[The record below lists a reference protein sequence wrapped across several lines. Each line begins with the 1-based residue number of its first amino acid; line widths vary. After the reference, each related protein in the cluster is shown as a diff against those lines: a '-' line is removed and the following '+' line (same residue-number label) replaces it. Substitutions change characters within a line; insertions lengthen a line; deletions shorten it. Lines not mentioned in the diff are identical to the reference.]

1 MIPLLRYRNYSRLQ
15 GARPDVHSTKGIVN
29 SFICRAAEKL
39 SVTKPTII
47 IRPPATTTIPDLC
60 RAVPIQSCQG
70 VGIYRHAVLC
80 VIMTTT
86 RLVRRPAAVV
96 SHGRADSSG
105 GWPDVGSECEAL
117 VQEGDDFLR
126 AGDLDQAER
135 AYRRA
140 AEVDPQSAE
149 ALRSVAY
156 VLLHRGDLDAAL
168 PFAQRAVTAQPTHTG
183 ARDTLGNVLMALGR
197 HRDAIE
203 HLTYA
208 AAHMDGPAQ
217 VLAQGQVGLC
227 YEALGEWA
235 EAERW
240 LRTALDEDPAYVS
253 RNALFARYFH
263 GPGVDGLASASADLH
278 HALARVLQQEG
289 NLDEAR
295 LHYHLT
301 KRIDPTVELDPMY
314 LQIMPREELENY
326 PAERPP
332 PGEFDSDEQRLE
344 YLLGRPSYQALTEA
358 AAEPGMSDLRDP
370 VLATAVAAQRRG
382 DYAEAA
388 RLWVVVQCLAGVGW
402 AELYDLMA
410 QGDGQRLMSL
420 AQAAQAGSLP
430 VARARDL
437 AGQLDLRAG
446 EAGALVDLSEVFLQL
461 DMATGMVFAET
472 TAAAAGS
479 RGAEIRY
486 LIGDALYRAGRLSE
500 ARGHLERA
508 AGSQEASG
516 DLDQARVSL
525 ALLSRLAEEQDRIAD
540 ALTLRKRVIALA
552 EQAGDRI
559 GAAAESFN
567 VALLLVKADDGV
579 TAHQTASR
587 LAESLRTDPEIREG
601 LGPTMGGRIGD
612 LITVTA
618 KAAGAP
624 PPSDL
629 LAELAALTGPASSSD
644 TQADADQARAYGSEG
659 RWPEAAEAY
668 DRALRKA
675 ATAPQHQD
683 IWPLLVGRAMVA
695 REMSDP
701 SLATEMLERALS
713 VAYGDTEGERE
724 NETLIMLSQQHLDDD
739 PARAL
744 SIVNRVFSQLPD
756 DAPLVRLAL
765 EALDGWSHGVYP
777 TEQLRQMRDQ
787 LQVLPRQGAWS
798 GYALVV
804 AETAEQVGAALL
816 AEEISRQVITYAQ
829 SKDVADLYAQ
839 MRGRMTLAGALLR
852 KGEYEQ
858 ARAELEQGID
868 LARAIYDLRSEIRA
882 HQRLAEAF
890 LALGY
895 LDRSVVHR
903 RHEAEGD
910 DRFGDIEAAAVAR
923 VNLAHLLL
931 QLGRTGEAID
941 EAENAIQGLLDSGR
955 PDRARFMLLILDQH
969 ASPDDL
975 PHRLQDRLVDLPYE
989 VTAEPGSKQWLYEH
1003 LHLARRRLV
1012 LEGPAAAWRSLRP
1025 VLDYPLDD
1033 KDRGFAVSAR
1043 LEIARALADADPAHA
1058 SMVAQEAITL
1068 VGQYGTQPF
1077 VATQIREV
1085 LLDTALT
1092 LNHQHDIDALL
1103 TRLVEDWR
1111 YLRRTLGTEADRVA
1125 VADHAA
1131 RYLYRAAHRQLDS
1144 DPARALMI
1152 WDAARSPTLAEEIA
1166 VEAPFPITSTGWAP
1180 LLSALGPTTTILSIG
1195 LIEDEMVVMV
1205 AGLDTPPRMHRPGLA
1220 RTDVGRLV
1228 ATFRREM
1235 HTFQGH
1241 GAQSWTRAARTL
1253 LAGVAS
1259 DIPGD
1264 ALVVAVVDP
1273 LLQELPL
1280 HAIALPDGRPLIE
1293 HAAVVYAPSLSV
1305 FDQLA
1310 ARARSRRGHQLLV
1323 TVGVAFPDE
1332 ARAISIRFGGPVL
1345 SGNRLDKQDVREQVA
1360 SADLIHFAC
1369 HGRYDPQLDMASGL
1383 LLTTSPDADLDEIL
1397 SIRDLEEW
1405 HLDAALVAVSA
1416 CESGLGSASPSD
1428 YLGLGRRLLGVGA
1441 NAVISALWKIDDAA
1455 TQALML
1461 RFYHELIGGP
1471 RGQDQHLDIASA
1483 LRRAQLAEMGQ
1494 RPLHQWAGFK
1504 LTGWPSPQWKE
1515 PRA

>member
-1 MIPLLRYRNYSRLQ
+1 M
-15 GARPDVHSTKGIVN
+15 
-29 SFICRAAEKL
+29 C
-39 SVTKPTII
+39 
-47 IRPPATTTIPDLC
+47 
-60 RAVPIQSCQG
+60 
-70 VGIYRHAVLC
+70 
-80 VIMTTT
+80 
-86 RLVRRPAAVV
+86 
-96 SHGRADSSG
+96 
-105 GWPDVGSECEAL
+105 SECEAL

-156 VLLHRGDLDAAL
+156 VLLHNGDPGAAL
-168 PFAQRAVTAQPTHTG
+168 SFAQRAVTAQPTHTD
-183 ARDTLGNVLMALGR
+183 ACHTLGNVLMALGR

-208 AAHMDGPAQ
+208 ADHMDGQAQ
-217 VLAQGQVGLC
+217 VLTQGQVGLC

-240 LRTALDEDPAYVS
+240 LRTALDKDPTYVS
-253 RNALFARYFH
+253 RYALVAMYFH
-263 GPGVDGLASASADLH
+263 GSGVEGLASVSADLH
-278 HALARVLQQEG
+278 HALARVLQQQG
-289 NLDEAR
+289 DLDEAR

-314 LQIMPREELENY
+314 LQIMSREELENH
-326 PAERPP
+326 PAEKPP
-332 PGEFDSDEQRLE
+332 PGVFDSGEQRLQ
-344 YLLGRPSYQALTEA
+344 YLLDRPSYQALTEA

-370 VLATAVAAQRRG
+370 VLATAAAVQRRG

-402 AELYDLMA
+402 AELYHLMA
-410 QGDGQRLMSL
+410 LDDGQRLMSL

-437 AGQLDLRAG
+437 AGKLDLQAG
-446 EAGALVDLSEVFLQL
+446 EAGALVDLVEVFLQL
-461 DMATGMVFAET
+461 DMTTGMVFAET
-472 TAAAAGS
+472 AAAAAGS

-486 LIGDALYRAGRLSE
+486 LIGDAFYRAGRLSE

-508 AGSQEASG
+508 ADGEEAAG
-516 DLDQARVSL
+516 DLDQARISL
-525 ALLSRLAEEQDRIAD
+525 ALLSRLAEEQDRVTD
-540 ALTLRKRVIALA
+540 ALTLRRRVIALA
-552 EQAGDRI
+552 EQDGDRVH
-559 GAAAESFN
+559 ATAESFN
-567 VALLLVKADDGV
+567 VARLLVKAGDGV
-579 TAHQTASR
+579 AAHETASR
-587 LAESLRTDPEIREG
+587 LAELLQTDPEIREG

-612 LITVTA
+612 LIAVTA

-624 PPSDL
+624 PPPDQ
-629 LAELAALTGPASSSD
+629 LADLAALAGPVSSSD
-644 TQADADQARAYGSEG
+644 PQADADQAQAYGSEG
-659 RWPEAAEAY
+659 RWPEAAQAY

-675 ATAPQHQD
+675 ARGQHYD

-695 REMSDP
+695 REMGDP
-701 SLATEMLERALS
+701 LLATEVLERALS
-713 VAYGDTEGERE
+713 VAYGDTDRERE
-724 NETLIMLSQQHLDDD
+724 NETLIMLSGQYLDDD
-739 PARAL
+739 PARAV
-744 SIVNRVFSQLPD
+744 SIANRVYSHLPD

-765 EALDGWSHGVYP
+765 EALDGWSQGVYP
-777 TEQLRQMRDQ
+777 VEQLGQMHDQ
-787 LQVLPRQGAWS
+787 LRVLPQEGAWS
-798 GYALVV
+798 DYALVV

-829 SKDVADLYAQ
+829 SKDLADLYAQ
-839 MRGRMTLAGALLR
+839 MRGRMALAGALLR

-868 LARAIYDLRSEIRA
+868 LARAIYDLRSEVLA
-882 HQRLAEAF
+882 HQRLAEVF
-890 LALGY
+890 LRLGY

-903 RHEAEGD
+903 RHEADGH
-910 DRFGDIEAAAVAR
+910 DRFGDIEAAAAAR
-923 VNLAHLLL
+923 VNLTHLLL

-941 EAENAIQGLLDSGR
+941 EAEKAVAASLDSGR
-955 PDRARFMLLILDQH
+955 PDLARFTLLILDQH

-975 PHRLQDRLVDLPYE
+975 PEGLRDRLADLPYE
-989 VTAEPGSKQWLYEH
+989 VTTEPGSNQWLYEH
-1003 LHLARRRLV
+1003 LHQARQRLA
-1012 LEGPAAAWRSLRP
+1012 LEGSAAARQCIRP
-1025 VLDYPLDD
+1025 VLDYPMDSEH
-1033 KDRGFAVSAR
+1033 RGFAISAR
-1043 LEIARALADADPAHA
+1043 LEIARALAEADPAYA
-1058 SMVAQEAITL
+1058 STVAQEAL
-1068 VGQYGTQPF
+1068 SLAGQHATQPF

-1092 LNHQHDIDALL
+1092 LNRQHDISALL

-1111 YLRRTLGTEADRVA
+1111 YQRRTLATEADRVA
-1125 VADHAA
+1125 TADHAT

-1144 DPARALMI
+1144 DPAQALTI

-1166 VEAPFPITSTGWAP
+1166 VDASLPIIGTAWAP
-1180 LLSALGPTTTILSIG
+1180 LLSALGPATTILSIG
-1195 LIEDEMVVMV
+1195 LIEDETIVML
-1205 AGLDTPPRMHRPGLA
+1205 AGVDTTPRVHRPGLA
-1220 RTDVGRLV
+1220 RTDLDRLM

-1235 HTFQGH
+1235 HTFQGY
-1241 GAQSWTRAARTL
+1241 GAQSWARAARTL

-1259 DIPGD
+1259 DIPAD

-1332 ARAISIRFGGPVL
+1332 ARAIGVRFGGPVL
-1345 SGNRLDKQDVREQVA
+1345 SGNRLNKQFVRERVA
-1360 SADLIHFAC
+1360 SADVIHFAC

-1383 LLTTSPDADLDEIL
+1383 LLTTSPEADLDEIL

-1405 HLDAALVAVSA
+1405 HLDAALVTVSA
-1416 CESGLGSASPSD
+1416 CESGLGSPSPSD

-1455 TQALML
+1455 TQAFML
-1461 RFYHELIGGP
+1461 RFYHELIGVP
-1471 RGQDQHLDIASA
+1471 HGQDQHLDIAAA

-1504 LTGWPSPQWKE
+1504 LTGWPSPRWEE